1 MLEKSSTSWFWALV
15 PIQAAIGA
23 LTVLLPL
30 YVLQLGG
37 SVIDIGNIAAV
48 GNLALIPGS
57 LTWGRVADFYGVRRT
72 ILIASFSG
80 LSIVFVIM
88 YLTNTLIA
96 ILVLYAVFAFLTAAI
111 VPIVNLLLMETFPK
125 QMWSRMFARASSFIT
140 TGLMLG
146 TLPGIF
152 WTTRLGLP
160 LRSYLILCI
169 ALSIPAVILAIK
181 LVPEPRITFERGIIP
196 TSPLSVLL
204 RLLSVPLI
212 FVKIPS
218 ASDFRSFWKLIRGG
232 LNKELPLLYAVMF
245 LFFTSG
251 SMVFTQYPALLKQRG
266 LSEDEVFLSFFY
278 LFLVNA
284 VSFLIAGKISQA
296 AKETTVST
304 VAMSLRIAGILS
316 ASAVSYLT
324 GGPLLL
330 ATFAIFTILS
340 ISFTFSNTANSSLLF
355 KALGVEKQGEL
366 LGVYSAFTG
375 VGLFLGSLASG
386 YVSFTLGFAANFLF
400 ASFLV
405 MIGLFA
411 FSRFA
416 RTVISS

>member
-1 MLEKSSTSWFWALV
+1 MLEKSSTNWFWALV

-57 LTWGRVADFYGVRRT
+57 LTWGRVADLYGVRRT
-72 ILIASFSG
+72 ILVASFSG
-80 LSIVFVIM
+80 LIIVFVIM
-88 YLTNTLIA
+88 YLANTLIA
-96 ILVLYAVFAFLTAAI
+96 MLVLYALFAFLSAAI
-111 VPIVNLLLMETFPK
+111 APTVNLLLMETFPK

-152 WTTRLGLP
+152 WTTRLALP

-204 RLLSVPLI
+204 RLLSVPLL

-218 ASDFRSFWKLIRGG
+218 ASDFRSFWKLIRGV
-232 LNKELPLLYAVMF
+232 NKELPLLYAVMF
-245 LFFTSG
+245 LFFTSA

-278 LFLVNA
+278 LFFVNA

-304 VAMSLRIAGILS
+304 VAMSLRIAGILF

-330 ATFAIFTILS
+330 ATFVIFTILS

-366 LGVYSAFTG
+366 LGVYSALTG

-386 YVSFTLGFAANFLF
+386 YISFTLGFAANFLF